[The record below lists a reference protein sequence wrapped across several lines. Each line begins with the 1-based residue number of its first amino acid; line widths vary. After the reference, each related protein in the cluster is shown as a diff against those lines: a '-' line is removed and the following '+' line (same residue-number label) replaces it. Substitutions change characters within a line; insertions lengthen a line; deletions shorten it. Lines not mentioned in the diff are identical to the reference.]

1 MRISWWQRLESGVPR
16 LLRALR
22 DGLAR
27 RATPR
32 NLLAAL
38 VVILLADWCA
48 TGIRAVREDEQAVVL
63 QFGRVVRVA
72 PAGLLFHLP
81 WPIERSVVFK
91 TREVRTMPIGY
102 KLTDAVRG
110 IPPDPKE
117 VEWVTG
123 DTNIINMTMTI
134 KYAVSDPAEYLIR
147 VGPVDA
153 DFLVRRA
160 AESVL
165 TELVAT
171 MPVDDLLTS
180 GKALVQEQT
189 RLRAQGL
196 LDSLEAGLRLVA
208 VNIGA
213 VDPPATVI
221 EAFNDVSTAKL
232 EKARMINQAD
242 GYQRDLI
249 PRARAMAD
257 RKVRDAESY
266 SAATVVGA
274 RGRAAQYLDLLAE
287 ARKAREITET
297 RLYLE
302 AMERILPRARMI
314 VAEERAGN
322 AIRIAE

>member
-1 MRISWWQRLESGVPR
+1 MRVSWWQRLELAVPR
-16 LLRALR
+16 RWAILR
-22 DGLAR
+22 DRLAR

-32 NLLAAL
+32 NLLAAVALL
-38 VVILLADWCA
+38 VLVDWCA

-81 WPIERSVVFK
+81 WPIERTVVFK
-91 TREVRTMPIGY
+91 TREVRTMPVGF
-102 KLTDAVRG
+102 KLVDAVRG
-110 IPPDPKE
+110 MPPDPKE

-123 DTNIINMTMTI
+123 DTNIINMTMTV
-134 KYAVSDPAEYLIR
+134 KYAVNDPVAYLVR

-160 AESVL
+160 TESVL
-165 TELVAT
+165 TTLVAT

-180 GKALVQEQT
+180 GKVLIQEET
-189 RLRAQGL
+189 RLQAQAL
-196 LDSLEAGLRLVA
+196 LNELEAGLRLVA
-208 VNIGA
+208 VNIGS

-221 EAFNDVSTAKL
+221 EAFNDVATAKL

-249 PRARAMAD
+249 PRARAMAE
-257 RKVRDAESY
+257 RKVREAESY
-266 SAATVVGA
+266 SATTVEGA

-287 ARKAREITET
+287 ARKARRITET

-302 AMERILPRARMI
+302 ALERILPRARLI
-314 VAEERAGN
+314 VAEERKGN
-322 AIRIAE
+322 AIRIVE

>member
-1 MRISWWQRLESGVPR
+1 MSVSWRQRLELEAPR
-16 LLRALR
+16 RLAALR
-22 DGLAR
+22 DGIER
-27 RATPR
+27 RATRR

-38 VVILLADWCA
+38 AVIVLADWFV
-48 TGIRAVREDEQAVVL
+48 TGIRVVREDEQAVVL
-63 QFGRVVRVA
+63 QFGRVTRVA
-72 PAGLLFHLP
+72 PAGLLFNLP
-81 WPIERSVVFK
+81 WPIERTVVFK

-123 DTNIINMTMTI
+123 DTNIINMTMTL
-134 KYAVSDPAEYLIR
+134 KYAVNDPVKYLIR

-171 MPVDDLLTS
+171 MPVDELLTR
-180 GKALVQEQT
+180 GKVIIQEET
-189 RLRAQGL
+189 RVRAQAL
-196 LDSLEAGLRLVA
+196 LDSLEAGLRLVT
-208 VNIGA
+208 VNIGS
-213 VDPPATVI
+213 VEPPATVI

-242 GYQRDLI
+242 GYQRDLL
-249 PRARAMAD
+249 PRARAMAE
-257 RKVRDAESY
+257 RRVREAESY
-266 SAATVVGA
+266 SATTVEGA
-274 RGRAAQYLDLLAE
+274 RGRATQYLDLLAE
-287 ARKAREITET
+287 ARKARKVTET

-302 AMERILPRARMI
+302 AMEKILPRARMI
-314 VAEERAGN
+314 VAEERPGN
-322 AIRIAE
+322 AIRIAK

>member
-1 MRISWWQRLESGVPR
+1 MRASWWQWLEQEAPR
-16 LLRALR
+16 RWAILRAH
-22 DGLAR
+22 LAR

-38 VVILLADWCA
+38 ALLIVAEWCA

-63 QFGRVVRVA
+63 QFGRVARVA

-81 WPIERSVVFK
+81 WPIERIVVFK
-91 TREVRTMPIGY
+91 TREVRTMPVGF
-102 KLTDAVRG
+102 KLVDAVRG

-123 DTNIINMTMTI
+123 DTNIINMTMTV
-134 KYAVSDPAEYLIR
+134 KYAVSDPVAYLVR

-165 TELVAT
+165 TTLVAT
-171 MPVDDLLTS
+171 MPVDELLTS
-180 GKALVQEQT
+180 GKVLVQEET
-189 RLRAQGL
+189 RLRAQAL
-196 LDSLEAGLRLVA
+196 LDALEAGLRLVA
-208 VNIGA
+208 VNIGS

-221 EAFNDVSTAKL
+221 EAFNDVATAKL
-232 EKARMINQAD
+232 EKARMVNQAD

-249 PRARAMAD
+249 PRARAMAE
-257 RKVRDAESY
+257 RKVREAESY
-266 SAATVVGA
+266 SAATVEGA

-287 ARKAREITET
+287 ARKARRITET

-314 VAEERAGN
+314 VAEERSGN
-322 AIRIAE
+322 AIRIVD

>member
-1 MRISWWQRLESGVPR
+1 MHASWWQRLELEVPR
-16 LLRALR
+16 WLAALR
-22 DGLAR
+22 EGLAR

-38 VVILLADWCA
+38 ALLIVADWCT

-81 WPIERSVVFK
+81 WPIERSVVFR
-91 TREVRTMPIGY
+91 TREVRTMPIGF

-123 DTNIINMTMTI
+123 DTNIINITMTL
-134 KYAVSDPAEYLIR
+134 KYAVSDPVKYLVR

-160 AESVL
+160 AESVI

-171 MPVDDLLTS
+171 MPVDELLTS
-180 GKALVQEQT
+180 GKALVQEET
-189 RLRAQGL
+189 RLRAQAL
-196 LDSLEAGLRLVA
+196 LDSLEAGLRLVT
-208 VNIGA
+208 VNIGS

-221 EAFNDVSTAKL
+221 EAFNDVATAKL

-242 GYQRDLI
+242 GYQRDLL
-249 PRARAMAD
+249 PRARAMAE

-266 SAATVVGA
+266 SAATVEGA
-274 RGRAAQYLDLLAE
+274 RGRSAQYLDLLGE

-314 VAEERAGN
+314 VAEERSGN
-322 AIRIAE
+322 AIRIAD